1 MCSLLRKDIM
11 LGKVIPSLRLL
22 VNDASE
28 HVRASMAGVV
38 NDLAPILGREDTVEL
53 LLPMLLELLRDE
65 SSDVRLNIISNLDTI
80 NSVVGVEL
88 LSQSLLPA
96 IVDLAEDTK
105 WRVRFAI
112 IELIPRVAEQL
123 GCEFFN
129 EKLNNLCMVWM
140 GDDVYSIRRAAANN
154 LHKLAA
160 LFGEDWAKEQIFP
173 RIERMHTH
181 TNYLQRMTSLYSVQ
195 VLVKTMSLSTLE
207 TIIIPL
213 IVQMVTDAVP
223 NVRLTV
229 ARTLKD
235 IISSNGSGMHESFL
249 SSCIVPSLKT
259 LSADS
264 DRDVRF
270 YSTMVS
276 SMVIL
281 WQRFSLSV
289 CHFSADMI
297 VFSCVRRWRKST
309 PSRAWWSNV
318 VVFSY
323 LGQKVAVLWLYLV
336 VYQCIW

>member
-1 MCSLLRKDIM
+1 M
-11 LGKVIPSLRLL
+11 LNKVIPSLRLL
-22 VNDASE
+22 VNDTSE
-28 HVRASMAGVV
+28 HVRASMAGVI
-38 NDLAPILGREDTVEL
+38 NDLAPILGRDDTVEQ

-80 NSVVGVEL
+80 NGVMGVEL

-96 IVDLAEDTK
+96 IVDLAEDSK

-140 GDDVYSIRRAAANN
+140 SDDVYSIRRAAASN
-154 LHKLAA
+154 LYRLAE

-181 TNYLQRMTSLYSVQ
+181 TNYLQRMTSLYSIQ
-195 VLVKTMSLSTLE
+195 VLVKTLTVPTLE
-207 TIIIPL
+207 TIIVPMML
-213 IVQMVTDAVP
+213 QMVTDTVP

-235 IISSNGSGMHESFL
+235 IVSCSCSGVGMREAFLEATIS
-249 SSCIVPSLKT
+249 PALKT
-259 LSADS
+259 LSADT

-270 YSTMVS
+270 YSTTVS
-276 SMVIL
+276 DTTMPWDTCHVLVIMEST
-281 WQRFSLSV
+281 RIFYKYSNYYYYV
-289 CHFSADMI
+289 CTVIINIILF
-297 VFSCVRRWRKST
+297 
-309 PSRAWWSNV
+309 
-318 VVFSY
+318 
-323 LGQKVAVLWLYLV
+323 
-336 VYQCIW
+336 